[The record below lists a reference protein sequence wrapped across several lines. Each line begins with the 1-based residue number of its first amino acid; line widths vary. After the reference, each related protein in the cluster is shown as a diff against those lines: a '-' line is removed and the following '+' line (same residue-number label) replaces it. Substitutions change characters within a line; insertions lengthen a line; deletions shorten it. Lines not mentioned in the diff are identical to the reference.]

1 MAVHYNGLDIS
12 FLAAEDLSSYQYR
25 FVHQASDT
33 TVDLMDGAT
42 EYPIGILQNAPE
54 SGQEAI
60 VRLDGT
66 SKLVVNGAMPI
77 GTRVKAE
84 YVGAADNGKGDI
96 ADTEEDNMRAIV
108 IKAAGA
114 EDDVAGVMLLVN
126 TIAMAPTESPSA
138 SPSNSPSASPSAS
151 PSNSPSESP
160 SESPSLSPSASE
172 SPSESPSASPST

>member
-60 VRLDGT
+60 VRLEGT

-96 ADTEEDNMRAIV
+96 ADTEYDNVRAMV

-114 EDDVAGVMLLVN
+114 EDDVAGVLLVVN
-126 TIAMAPTESPSA
+126 TISMAPTESPSA
-138 SPSNSPSASPSAS
+138 SPSNSPSA
-151 PSNSPSESP
+151 SP

-172 SPSESPSASPST
+172 SPSESPSASPSS

>member
-1 MAVHYNGLDIS
+1 MAVHYSGRDLS

-60 VRLDGT
+60 VRVTGT
-66 SKLVVNGAMPI
+66 SKLVVNGAMPV

-84 YVGAADNGKGDI
+84 YVGAADNGKGDV
-96 ADTEEDNMRAIV
+96 ADTEYDNMRGIV

-114 EDDVAGVMLLVN
+114 EDDVAGVLLFAN
-126 TIAMAPTESPSA
+126 TISMAPTESPSA
-138 SPSNSPSASPSAS
+138 SPSNSPSA
-151 PSNSPSESP
+151 SP

-172 SPSESPSASPST
+172 SPSESPSASPSD